1 MTRGL
6 LRSPRGR
13 QSRRHWSGSACP
25 PSAASAPSGPYC
37 APAAGGRWGLPLPP
51 SVAAGPVGRSS
62 GRGLR
67 RQYADRRKRQIMAA
81 AQAANRPP
89 YFLMVGG
96 SFKLPAG
103 VMERRESGGPHRAK
117 RKAARN
123 PEPLKKPLHYT

>member
-6 LRSPRGR
+6 LRNPRGR
-13 QSRRHWSGSACP
+13 QSRRRWSGCRLP
-25 PSAASAPSGPYC
+25 TLGRFAPSGPYC
-37 APAAGGRWGLPLPP
+37 APAAFGRWGLPLPP

-67 RQYADRRKRQIMAA
+67 RQYADRRKRRIMAA

-89 YFLMVGG
+89 YFLMAGG

-103 VMERRESGGPHRAK
+103 VMERRGSGRA
-117 RKAARN
+117 A
-123 PEPLKKPLHYT
+123 